1 MTVYQKIAESIYLL
15 PLSLD
20 IIFLEP
26 YLDVDSDTCMNL
38 CMLKIVRRMHA
49 SQFFKPDCA
58 PYLHFSLVH
67 I

>member
-26 YLDVDSDTCMNL
+26 YLDVDTDTCMNF
-38 CMLKIVRRMHA
+38 CMLKIVRRMNA
-49 SQFFKPDCA
+49 SQCFNLTVRPT
-58 PYLHFSLVH
+58 YISL
-67 I
+67 